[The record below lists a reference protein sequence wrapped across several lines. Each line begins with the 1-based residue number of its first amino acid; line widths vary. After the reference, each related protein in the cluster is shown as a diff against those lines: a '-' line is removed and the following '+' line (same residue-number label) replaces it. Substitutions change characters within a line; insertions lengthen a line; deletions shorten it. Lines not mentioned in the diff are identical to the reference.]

1 VFVFGH
7 SYSLVLPVKL
17 SCSSLSYLDYLIVSF
32 FLLDYLIVLVHN
44 LLSLWDKDGGGSLSY
59 KVVVALKLTGWLLA
73 Y

>member
-1 VFVFGH
+1 MFVFGH

-17 SCSSLSYLDYLIVSF
+17 SCSSLSY
-32 FLLDYLIVLVHN
+32 LDYLIVLVHN